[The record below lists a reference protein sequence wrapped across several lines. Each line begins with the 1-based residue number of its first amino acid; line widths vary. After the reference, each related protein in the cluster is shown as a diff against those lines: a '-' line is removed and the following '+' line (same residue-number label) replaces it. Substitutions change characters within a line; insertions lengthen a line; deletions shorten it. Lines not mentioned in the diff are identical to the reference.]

1 MKKSILKVVAVFALA
16 LIVMG
21 GLQANTAQ
29 AAGRGINYI
38 DEDGD
43 GVCDNCLV
51 IGSRQ
56 AWGGRMGRGNG
67 NQMNANQ
74 GKGNGN
80 QMNANQGKGNQAF
93 AGQGQGQ
100 GLGLSEDFVDADNDG
115 VCVNFGTRPMDGSG
129 KQIGGGQGG
138 QGTGGGQGQG
148 FSEDYVDENNDGTCD
163 NYETRP
169 RDSSGRGQ
177 GRGRNR

>member
-74 GKGNGN
+74 GKGN
-80 QMNANQGKGNQAF
+80 QAF

-115 VCVNFGTRPMDGSG
+115 VCDNFGTRPMDGSG
-129 KQIGGGQGG
+129 KQI
-138 QGTGGGQGQG
+138 GGGQGQG